1 MEQNKM
7 REQIEKIDNT
17 SLEKAIKDFS
27 AAQSKDN
34 MVQLMANMHPAILFV
49 PARFP
54 ADMDKN
60 LLKDL
65 SAGQP
70 NKIPQGVKMIP
81 AVLKNT
87 MGDKF
92 FPVFTS
98 REQIPADQKYPAML
112 CIPFVECRNLIDQA
126 NGEIK
131 AMVVNPFTNN
141 LVLNPAFMEATKKAE
156 QQRPQA
162 KRVQMTVK
170 EFNTMVRTQIE
181 RGVLPRQILENGEA
195 MVDKIC
201 EEREEFIYGV
211 YAKSYETGSVAC
223 PYTVDDFSV
232 MVLDLSDTMRYIH
245 VKLPEKNLEKGAAK
259 AVYIVWNPQEKKA
272 FYYMAQ
278 VIEPGKAQLLQVC
291 GPKEVRN
298 LGPAPAEGEEIR
310 SIMELF
316 EQ

>member
-1 MEQNKM
+1 M
-7 REQIEKIDNT
+7 
-17 SLEKAIKDFS
+17 
-27 AAQSKDN
+27 
-34 MVQLMANMHPAILFV
+34 
-49 PARFP
+49 
-54 ADMDKN
+54 
-60 LLKDL
+60 
-65 SAGQP
+65 SAGHP
-70 NKIPQGVKMIP
+70 NKIPQGVKLIP

-112 CIPFVECRNLIDQA
+112 CLPFVECRNLIDKA

-141 LVLNPAFMEATKKAE
+141 LILNPAFMEATKKAE

-170 EFNTMVRTQIE
+170 EFNTMVRAQIE

-201 EEREEFIYGV
+201 EEREEFIYGM

-232 MVLDLSDTMRYIH
+232 MVLDLSDTMRYINI
-245 VKLPEKNLEKGAAK
+245 KLPEKNLEKGAAK
-259 AVYIVWNPQEKKA
+259 AIYIVWNPQEKKA

>member
-1 MEQNKM
+1 MEQNKT

-27 AAQSKDN
+27 ADQSKEN

-49 PARFP
+49 PATFP
-54 ADMDKN
+54 ADMDKS

-65 SAGQP
+65 SSGQP
-70 NKIPQGVKMIP
+70 NKIPQGVKLIP

-112 CIPFVECRNLIDQA
+112 CLPFVECRNLIDKA

-131 AMVVNPFTNN
+131 AMVVNPLTNN
-141 LVLNPAFMEATKKAE
+141 LILNPAFMEATKKAE

-170 EFNTMVRTQIE
+170 EFNTMVRAQIE
-181 RGVLPRQILENGEA
+181 RGVLPKQILENGEA

-201 EEREEFIYGV
+201 EERE
-211 YAKSYETGSVAC
+211 
-223 PYTVDDFSV
+223 
-232 MVLDLSDTMRYIH
+232 
-245 VKLPEKNLEKGAAK
+245 
-259 AVYIVWNPQEKKA
+259 
-272 FYYMAQ
+272 
-278 VIEPGKAQLLQVC
+278 
-291 GPKEVRN
+291 
-298 LGPAPAEGEEIR
+298 
-310 SIMELF
+310 
-316 EQ
+316 

>member
-1 MEQNKM
+1 MEQNKT

-27 AAQSKDN
+27 ADQSKEN

-49 PARFP
+49 PATFP
-54 ADMDKN
+54 ADMDKR

-65 SAGQP
+65 SAGHP
-70 NKIPQGVKMIP
+70 NKIPQGEKLIP

-98 REQIPADQKYPAML
+98 REQIPAGQKYPAML
-112 CIPFVECRNLIDQA
+112 CLPFVECRNLIDKA

-141 LVLNPAFMEATKKAE
+141 LILNPAFMEATKKAE

-170 EFNTMVRTQIE
+170 EFNTMVRAQIE

-201 EEREEFIYGV
+201 EEREEFIYGM

-232 MVLDLSDTMRYIH
+232 MVLDLSDTMRYINI
-245 VKLPEKNLEKGAAK
+245 KLPEKNLEKGAAK
-259 AVYIVWNPQEKKA
+259 AIYIVWNPQEKKA

-291 GPKEVRN
+291 GPKEART

>member
-1 MEQNKM
+1 MEQNKT

-27 AAQSKDN
+27 ADQSKEN

-49 PARFP
+49 PATFP
-54 ADMDKN
+54 ADMDKS

-70 NKIPQGVKMIP
+70 NKIPQGVKLVP

-98 REQIPADQKYPAML
+98 REQVPADQKYPAML
-112 CIPFVECRNLIDQA
+112 CIPFVECRNLIDKA

-141 LVLNPAFMEATKKAE
+141 LILNPAFMEATKKAE
-156 QQRPQA
+156 QRRPQA
-162 KRVQMTVK
+162 KRVQMTVR
-170 EFNTMVRTQIE
+170 EFNTMVRAQIE
-181 RGVLPRQILENGEA
+181 RGVLPKQILENGEA

-201 EEREEFIYGV
+201 EEREEFIYEM

-232 MVLDLSDTMRYIH
+232 MVLDLSDTMRYINIR
-245 VKLPEKNLEKGAAK
+245 LPEKNLEKGAAK
-259 AVYIVWNPQEKKA
+259 AIYIVWNPQEKKA

>member
-1 MEQNKM
+1 MEQNKT

-27 AAQSKDN
+27 ADQSKEN

-49 PARFP
+49 PATFP
-54 ADMDKN
+54 ADMDKS

-70 NKIPQGVKMIP
+70 NKIPQGVKLIP

-98 REQIPADQKYPAML
+98 REQIPADRKYPAML
-112 CIPFVECRNLIDQA
+112 CLPFVECRNLIDKA

-141 LVLNPAFMEATKKAE
+141 LILNPAFMEATKKAE

-162 KRVQMTVK
+162 KRVQMTVR
-170 EFNTMVRTQIE
+170 EFNTMVRAQIE
-181 RGVLPRQILENGEA
+181 RGVLPKQILENGET

-201 EEREEFIYGV
+201 EEREEFIYGM

-232 MVLDLSDTMRYIH
+232 MVLDLSDTMRYINI
-245 VKLPEKNLEKGAAK
+245 KLPEKNLEKGAAK
-259 AVYIVWNPQEKKA
+259 AIYIVWNPQEKKA